1 MNKVPEMRSFLD
13 DMVYLLFYFFRD
25 ICTFFYEEV
34 IRYDESDIV
43 GNDWL
48 RCYASLD
55 GASSVSGSILK
66 QRSASEPADPTAKYA
81 EAKLYFRERL
91 DMVTRIATEA
101 AGDLDNY
108 MILAVTQGQPY
119 SKLMPPCC
127 KEVWYTMYRRFFW
140 LLDKARK

>member
-1 MNKVPEMRSFLD
+1 MSTDIRPELSEKNTYWISKHR
-13 DMVYLLFYFFRD
+13 Y
-25 ICTFFYEEV
+25 YELSHFCMQYNEW
-34 IRYDESDIV
+34 I
-43 GNDWL
+43 

-55 GASSVSGSILK
+55 GASIVSRSIVEK
-66 QRSASEPADPTAKYA
+66 RKDSDMADPTAKYA

-91 DMVTRIATEA
+91 DMVTHTAEEA
-101 AGDLDNY
+101 AGDLSNY
-108 MILAVTQGQPY
+108 MILAVTQGYSY

>member
-1 MNKVPEMRSFLD
+1 MGTDIRPEISEKNTYWISKHR
-13 DMVYLLFYFFRD
+13 Y
-25 ICTFFYEEV
+25 YEL
-34 IRYDESDIV
+34 RHFCMQY
-43 GNDWL
+43 NDWL

-66 QRSASEPADPTAKYA
+66 QRAASELADPTAKYA

-108 MILAVTQGQPY
+108 MILAVTQGLPY